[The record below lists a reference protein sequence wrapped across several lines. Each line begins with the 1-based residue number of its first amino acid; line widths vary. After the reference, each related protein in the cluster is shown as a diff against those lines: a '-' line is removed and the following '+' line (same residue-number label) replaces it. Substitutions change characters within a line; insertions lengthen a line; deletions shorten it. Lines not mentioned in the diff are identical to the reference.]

1 MGNRRQHKAPPAQQP
16 SVVHIFSCTRNVVI
30 YIRVQSMD
38 CNVIILICNWY
49 SLEKQIEIGEE
60 AARVCVCAHAH
71 IRSHRRRLDVRAVGG
86 HADGA
91 SQCSN
96 PETL

>member
-1 MGNRRQHKAPPAQQP
+1 
-16 SVVHIFSCTRNVVI
+16 
-30 YIRVQSMD
+30 
-38 CNVIILICNWY
+38 Y
-49 SLEKQIEIGEE
+49 SLKKQLRSKIEIGEE

-71 IRSHRRRLDVRAVGG
+71 VRSHRRRLDVRTVGG

-91 SQCSN
+91 SQCPN

>member
-1 MGNRRQHKAPPAQQP
+1 MQLIFVEKAA
-16 SVVHIFSCTRNVVI
+16 SKL
-30 YIRVQSMD
+30 D
-38 CNVIILICNWY
+38 
-49 SLEKQIEIGEE
+49 IGEE

-71 IRSHRRRLDVRAVGG
+71 VRSHRRRLDVRAVGG

-91 SQCSN
+91 SQCPN